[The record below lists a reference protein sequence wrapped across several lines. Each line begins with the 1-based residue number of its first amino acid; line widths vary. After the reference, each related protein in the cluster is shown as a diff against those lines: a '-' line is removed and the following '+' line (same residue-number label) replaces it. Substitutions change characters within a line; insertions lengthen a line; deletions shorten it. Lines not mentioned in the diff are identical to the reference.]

1 MYNANAIH
9 SSDIT
14 YVRKVYLWFFA
25 GVLVAAVAAWTSI
38 TLGLPETIMV
48 NGQPTAVPPLVA
60 RVFEHPVIT
69 ILTAFGLTFMAG
81 LFRRNPP
88 INAIAYFMITPLLG
102 LIMGPSIWAA
112 EVMAHRGQTLSGH
125 PVRDALFLM
134 ATAFGSLTVYVF
146 VSKKDFSA
154 WGGFLMS
161 GLWVLI
167 VAGILGFFIGS
178 SVLDL
183 ALASVGII
191 LFLGF
196 VLYDTSK
203 ILQGPQDD
211 AIGDALNLFLDAA
224 NLFLD
229 ILRILTATKKD

>member
-1 MYNANAIH
+1 MYDTDAIQ
-9 SSDIT
+9 SSDLT
-14 YVRKVYLWFFA
+14 YVRKVYLWFFV
-25 GVLVAAVAAWTSI
+25 GVLAAAVAAWTSI
-38 TLGLPETIMV
+38 NLGLPETIMV
-48 NGQPTAVPPLVA
+48 SGQPTAVPPLVA
-60 RVFEHPVIT
+60 RVLEHPVIT
-69 ILTAFGLTFMAG
+69 ILTALGLTFIAG
-81 LFRRNPP
+81 LFRKTPP
-88 INAIAYFMITPLLG
+88 INAIAYFTLTPLLG

-112 EVMAHRGQTLSGH
+112 EVMAHRDQTLSGH
-125 PVRDALFLM
+125 PVRDALFLTV
-134 ATAFGSLTVYVF
+134 AAFGSLTGYVF
-146 VSKKDFSA
+146 VSKKDFFA

-167 VAGILGFFIGS
+167 VASILGIFIGS

-183 ALASVGII
+183 ALASVEVI

-203 ILQGPQDD
+203 ILRGPQDD